1 MGGLRLLLLSGANF
15 EIDSTA
21 PTEVMPGAKYVVGSL
36 GRDSPTPTGSSE
48 NTISW
53 NMVLSASTPA
63 ASKVMNPQAAR
74 PASSNLHTRF
84 ISSIMRSGGWKTC
97 VQPTTRALSIA
108 PVAPSR
114 PYRIASAKA
123 QPNLI
128 TDQRPDITGPFWH
141 ILHLM

>member
-36 GRDSPTPTGSSE
+36 GRDSLTPTGSSE

-63 ASKVMNPQAAR
+63 ASKAMSKAMIPQAAR
-74 PASSNLHTRF
+74 AASSNLHTRV

-108 PVAPSR
+108 PVAPSW

-123 QPNLI
+123 QPNL
-128 TDQRPDITGPFWH
+128 TRSAP
-141 ILHLM
+141 